1 MSSGIGETRGSGGI
15 ADYGAVTEATGGGF
29 AWARAGYRVLA
40 WAFLAC
46 IAIQVF
52 LAGIAV
58 FGGATKWG
66 MHTGFVHLFE
76 LVPLIMIPLAFLGRL
91 PLRLRWHPLVA
102 FILIVMQYALIYGFP
117 DLFGIPEIA
126 ALHPVNALLIFWIA
140 LGMARGSSKERRPAA
155 AG

>member
-1 MSSGIGETRGSGGI
+1 MASGVGDTPGPG
-15 ADYGAVTEATGGGF
+15 AMVDYGVKAETSDGGF

-40 WAFLAC
+40 WVLLAC

-52 LAGIAV
+52 LAGMAV
-58 FGGATKWG
+58 FGGPANWG

-91 PLRLRWHPLVA
+91 PRGLRWHPLVV
-102 FILIVMQYALIYGFP
+102 FFLIGLQYALAQAGTTV
-117 DLFGIPEIA
+117 A
-126 ALHPVNALLIFWIA
+126 ALHPVNALLIFWVT
-140 LGMARGSSKERRPAA
+140 LGMARGSSTKRSPVA